1 MQRLG
6 QVAQLVPRLGDEDAA
21 ADEEERALGLRQR
34 LGRLRLGVGLAR
46 RQPLFLPPSGEFLGY
61 RRLRDW
67 LRLLS
72 FEVEAGRFGCYRLPV
87 ASERWLQR
95 CAWMDEQGERW
106 WPVFGAA
113 YFVVAVKRVRGMTLL
128 GPAWKT
134 ARALANGPVSVLNSH
149 GAGRANVLDD
159 WTKRSED

>member
-1 MQRLG
+1 MTRARILDPH
-6 QVAQLVPRLGDEDAA
+6 AVPVIGTDAHL
-21 ADEEERALGLRQR
+21 RAVPAE
-34 LGRLRLGVGLAR
+34 RLGVGLAR

-113 YFVVAVKRVRGMTLL
+113 YFVVAVKRVRGMRLVGLAREQRQRAKAGAVVATH
-128 GPAWKT
+128 KRREREEET
-134 ARALANGPVSVLNSH
+134 A
-149 GAGRANVLDD
+149 
-159 WTKRSED
+159 